1 MFPTSK
7 TSMIKFTLSPWEYG
21 YVFSAL
27 SNHIGGVMANV
38 LSLRAVDRGI
48 KP

>member
-1 MFPTSK
+1 MRMTFTSNVDK
-7 TSMIKFTLSPWEYG
+7 YLPDIKFTLSPWEYG

-38 LSLRAVDRGI
+38 LS
-48 KP
+48 